1 MADGSLFQ
9 NPGRLIQPGFPF
21 GQPSRYNEAG
31 LLKPF
36 SSKKFLL
43 NFSPMPVTS
52 APNRLRLAVQ
62 KSGRLSTDSLELL
75 ASCGIRVKSPKE
87 RLLLHSDN
95 FPIDLLFVRDDD
107 IPQLVMDGVCDLGI
121 VGTNVLE
128 EAALER
134 RTQGSASGY
143 LVERPLDFGGCRL
156 ALALPEEKPYASA
169 KDLQGLRIATSY
181 PQLTKRFLAEQ
192 KISAEVVYLSGS
204 VEIAPRLGLADVICD
219 LVASG
224 STLEANKLRAVETI
238 FKSTAVLLRSTQ
250 PLPAEKA
257 HTLEI
262 LLRRIDGVQKAAG
275 AKYIMLHAPKTAL
288 AEIKKLLPGSENP
301 TVLPLAGDDTK
312 VALHAVCSEAVFWET
327 MESLKKAGASSI
339 LVLPIEKMML

>member
-1 MADGSLFQ
+1 
-9 NPGRLIQPGFPF
+9 
-21 GQPSRYNEAG
+21 
-31 LLKPF
+31 
-36 SSKKFLL
+36 
-43 NFSPMPVTS
+43 MPNS
-52 APNRLRLAVQ
+52 ASNRLRLAVQ
-62 KSGRLSTDSLELL
+62 KSGRLSTDSLDLL
-75 ASCGIRVKSPKE
+75 SSCGIRVKSPKE

-134 RTQGSASGY
+134 RTNGTAGGY
-143 LVERPLDFGGCRL
+143 FIERPLDFGGCRL
-156 ALALPEEKPYASA
+156 AIALPEEKPYAGP

-192 KISAEVVYLSGS
+192 KITAEVVYLSGS

-238 FKSTAVLLRSTQ
+238 FKSTAVLLRNARA
-250 PLPAEKA
+250 LPAEKT

-275 AKYIMLHAPKTAL
+275 TKYIMLHAPKATL
-288 AEIKKLLPGSENP
+288 AEIKRLLPGSENP
-301 TVLPLAGDDTK
+301 TILPLAGDDTK

-327 MESLKKAGASSI
+327 MEALKKAGASSI